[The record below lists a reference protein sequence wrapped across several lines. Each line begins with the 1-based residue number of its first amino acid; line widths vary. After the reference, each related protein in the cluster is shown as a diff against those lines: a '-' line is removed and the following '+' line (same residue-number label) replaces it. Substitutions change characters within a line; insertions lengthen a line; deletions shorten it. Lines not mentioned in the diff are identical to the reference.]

1 MIFQKKNQ
9 FRRAGSYKHICFCG
23 KMTPIRSF
31 KIYSNSTQ
39 MSRSHGNN
47 NLYPFLYLFFAIYK
61 KSSEAYI
68 EYDDE
73 QCLCHIE
80 NDSCDESRTIVQ
92 AKFKRN

>member
-1 MIFQKKNQ
+1 
-9 FRRAGSYKHICFCG
+9 
-23 KMTPIRSF
+23 MTPICSF
-31 KIYSNSTQ
+31 SNSTQ
-39 MSRSHGNN
+39 VSRSHGNN

-61 KSSEAYI
+61 KKCSEAYI

-80 NDSCDESRTIVQ
+80 NDSCDESRTTVQ